1 MKKYYTLLVCGIS
14 ILFHAQIMP
23 TAVPQPVGS
32 HVFLYDDA
40 GNQIFRGYVCDSCPA
55 PVAKGATEADKG
67 NMYHGDWA
75 ESFWSEIGIY
85 PVPVKDLLT
94 ISWTD
99 QVDALIDEVSLY
111 EQNTVHWKF
120 QQKNFPSIDKQI
132 QIDMSHYYMGVYVL
146 TFQLRDGR
154 VVSKNITK
162 F

>member
-1 MKKYYTLLVCGIS
+1 MKNFYTLLVFGIS
-14 ILFHAQIMP
+14 MLFHAQIMP
-23 TAVPQPVGS
+23 TAVPQPIGS
-32 HVFLYDDA
+32 YVFLYDDS
-40 GNQIFRGYVCDSCPA
+40 GNQIFRGYVCNNCPA
-55 PVAKGATEADKG
+55 PLSKEETSSSEGRTSGEDST
-67 NMYHGDWA
+67 
-75 ESFWSEIGIY
+75 ESFWKEVSIY

-94 ISWTD
+94 ITWKD
-99 QVDALIDEVSLY
+99 KVDDLIEEVSLY